1 MNNTIKE
8 LERYINNKNKINS
21 RIIDSPLGIG
31 YYDIFIHDERV
42 TFRYDYSKNV
52 IGNYEIVKIA
62 LMKKLFE

>member
-8 LERYINNKNKINS
+8 LERYINNKNKIHC

-31 YYDIFIHDERV
+31 YYDIFIYDDRV